1 MPADRISIKQLLEL
15 IPEKEL
21 DQLSIDTRV
30 NHQVKT
36 LYGKSMFYL
45 LLYGLI
51 TCEKTSLRGLEDTF
65 NSNRFKVLF
74 NLDTAARTKFNSISD
89 RLATMNLSFFEK
101 AYGRIYEIF
110 SKAYSEKESLAYNI
124 VRVDS
129 TMVAETANKL
139 EAGMSVGCKK
149 NGRKQTKYTV
159 CMEDMFPCSVEVF
172 TAQSELSE
180 DRTIPKAILKIIDPD
195 PKTVFVFDRGVNSR
209 KAFAEIDGKNC
220 RFVTRIRTSAKY
232 KDIEPIDLKT
242 EEVKINNLII
252 QEDKIV
258 QLYSKNKILPNK
270 FRLIKAIAHNGNQVW
285 FLSNLFDCNISDII
299 SIYKQ
304 RWQIEVFFRFIK
316 QELNFSHFMSTNIN
330 GIKIILYMTLILS
343 MLIQVYKK
351 YNKIGFKT
359 AKRRIALEIDELITI
374 QIVIACGGN
383 PNLLIKGP

>member
-1 MPADRISIKQLLEL
+1 MLADRISIKQLLDL

-21 DQLSIDTRV
+21 DQLSIDTKV
-30 NHQVKT
+30 NYQVKT

-74 NLDTAARTKFNSISD
+74 NLDSTARTKFNSISD
-89 RLATMNLSFFEK
+89 RLATMDLSFFEK
-101 AYGRIYEIF
+101 AYDRIYEIF

-149 NGRKQTKYTV
+149 DGKKQAKYTI
-159 CMEDMFPCSVEVF
+159 CMEDLFPCSVQVF

-180 DRTIPKAILKIIDPD
+180 DKTIPATILKIVDPD
-195 PKTVFVFDRGVNSR
+195 PKTVFVFDRGVSSR
-209 KAFAEIDGKNC
+209 KAFAEIDGRDW
-220 RFVTRIRTSAKY
+220 RFVTRIKTSAKY
-232 KDIEPIDLKT
+232 KEIEPIALKL
-242 EEVKINNLII
+242 EEIKINNLMI

-270 FRLIKAIAHNGNQVW
+270 FRLTKAVNHSGSPVW
-285 FLSNLFDCNISDII
+285 FLSNLFDCNIPDII

-359 AKRRIALEIDELITI
+359 AKRRLALEIDELITM